1 MKKLALIIAL
11 LIFSCGKDYKTDD
24 LGTYYEEKI
33 CLKTE
38 NVTTLISTGKTL
50 IPVTS
55 KKCVEYKTVKIYVDS
70 ITLNK

>member
-1 MKKLALIIAL
+1 MRALTLITAL
-11 LIFSCGKDYKTDD
+11 FLISCGKDYKTDES
-24 LGTYYEEKI
+24 GTYYEEKI

-55 KKCVEYKTVKIYVDS
+55 KKCVEYKTIKIYVDS
-70 ITLNK
+70 ITLIK